1 MTKAIKRI
9 WLMIALSTFGLISSS
24 VMAAEFSMSTRSGK
38 AFSLETADEQVTQ
51 GTKEFVICGDG
62 VEALKKVK
70 LWMPE
75 HNHGSSAVQIGPV
88 SEGCRLITRVN
99 FTMPGLWE
107 VRVELSDGDSGAFAL
122 DVE

>member
-1 MTKAIKRI
+1 MSQSIKVI
-9 WLMIALSTFGLISSS
+9 LLTVALSSFGLIGSRA
-24 VMAAEFSMSTRSGK
+24 VAAEFSMSTRSGK
-38 AFSLETADEQVTQ
+38 AFSLETAAEQVTQ

>member
-1 MTKAIKRI
+1 MTHSIKII
-9 WLMIALSTFGLISSS
+9 WLTIALSTCGLLATRAT
-24 VMAAEFSMSTRSGK
+24 AAEFSMSTRSGK
-38 AFSLETADEQVTQ
+38 AFSLETAAEQVTQ

>member
-1 MTKAIKRI
+1 MRQSMKTI
-9 WLMIALSTFGLISSS
+9 WLTIALSTLGLFASGA
-24 VMAAEFSMSTRSGK
+24 MAAEFSMATRGGK
-38 AFSLETADEQVTQ
+38 AFSMETAAEQVTQ
-51 GTKEFVICGDG
+51 RTNDFVICGEG
-62 VEALKKVK
+62 IESLAKVK

-75 HNHGSSAVQIGPV
+75 HNHGSSAVQIGSV

>member
-1 MTKAIKRI
+1 MTQAIKRI

>member
-1 MTKAIKRI
+1 MSRSTKAISA
-9 WLMIALSTFGLISSS
+9 ALALVTLGLISFEAKS
-24 VMAAEFSMSTRSGK
+24 AEFAMSTRSGRT
-38 AFSLETADEQVTQ
+38 FTLEIASDQVTQ
-51 GTKEFVICGDG
+51 VTKEFVICGDG
-62 VEALKKVK
+62 VETLKKVK

>member
-1 MTKAIKRI
+1 MTQAIKRI
-9 WLMIALSTFGLISSS
+9 CLTIALSTFGIISSS
-24 VMAAEFSMSTRSGK
+24 AMAAEFSMATRGGK
-38 AFSLETADEQVTQ
+38 AFSLETAAEQVTQ
-51 GTKEFVICGDG
+51 GTKDFVICGEG
-62 VEALKKVK
+62 IETLAKVK

-75 HNHGSSAVQIGPV
+75 HGHGSSAVQIGPV

-99 FTMPGLWE
+99 FTMLGLWE

>member
-1 MTKAIKRI
+1 MSQSVKTI
-9 WLMIALSTFGLISSS
+9 WLMIVLSTFGLFATRAA
-24 VMAAEFSMSTRSGK
+24 AAEFSMSTRSGRT
-38 AFSLETADEQVTQ
+38 FTLEIAADQVTQ
-51 GTKEFVICGDG
+51 VTKDFVICGDG

-88 SEGCRLITRVN
+88 SEGCRLVTRVN

-107 VRVELSDGDSGAFAL
+107 VRVELSDGDSGAFTL